1 MDAVYSH
8 ITFNYEKSFTLHY
21 VYWLYVNT
29 VDNIRWEKKSVQ
41 KSEKTLSVLHFK
53 HRWFQQRVQLL
64 EEIWIIPNK
73 VNCLWSASTLIITHQ
88 LTSDTHALKWTVH
101 WEPVDWPHPLHHTSP
116 WGSLVGAENR
126 GGVAWHRNGE
136 MTGLFYTAYWT
147 ATKGNR

>member
-73 VNCLWSASTLIITHQ
+73 VHELLMISFN
-88 LTSDTHALKWTVH
+88 
-101 WEPVDWPHPLHHTSP
+101 PNNHTSAYKWYSCIKMNSP
-116 WGSLVGAENR
+116 LRASRLTTPPASYESVRKSSRSRESRRCGMTSEWRDDRTFLYSLLDSYKR
-126 GGVAWHRNGE
+126 
-136 MTGLFYTAYWT
+136 
-147 ATKGNR
+147 